1 MFASLLDIIFPKRC
15 MFCMEF
21 TGNADICI
29 TCWMKIKWISQ
40 SSACC
45 ICGAPMRYKI
55 YEKCTPC
62 IENTP
67 IYDKAV
73 SVFEY
78 DEFSK
83 RAIINLKHNDS
94 TYLAKTFAGLM
105 YRDFVQARLTCDVIT
120 IVPMYRNKLLK
131 RMYNQSALLARYI
144 SKMSN
149 IHLDPHMIEKIKN
162 TLPQEGLSSELRMK
176 NLHGAFIVREKKKPL
191 IQNKSILLIDDVIT
205 TGSTA
210 NECAKVLKHAGAK
223 QVSVLTIAKTIKQSQ
238 R

>member
-1 MFASLLDIIFPKRC
+1 MFANLLDILFPKRC

-29 TCWMKIKWISQ
+29 TCWKKLKWISQ
-40 SSACC
+40 SSTCC

-55 YEKCTPC
+55 YDKCASC
-62 IENTP
+62 MENAP

-78 DEFSK
+78 DDFSK

-105 YRDFVQARLTCDVIT
+105 YRAFVQARLTCDVIT

-149 IHLDPHMIEKIKN
+149 KALDPHMIEKIKN
-162 TLPQEGLSSELRMK
+162 TLPQEELSSELRMK
-176 NLHGAFIVREKKKPL
+176 NLQGAFIVKEKKKQL
-191 IQNKSILLIDDVIT
+191 IQDKSILLIDDVIT

-210 NECAKVLKHAGAK
+210 NECAKVLKHAGVK
-223 QVSVLTIAKTIKQSQ
+223 LVYVLTIAKTIK
-238 R
+238 RCTR